1 MTAGRRYCIIR
12 LGDLYMRLLIA
23 EDELDLAEALTVF
36 LKRISFPWT
45 PFTTA
50 LPPYDYASTGE
61 YDAIVLDVMMPKM
74 DGVPGFAAAAGGG
87 RADAGDDADGQERQ
101 GRPHHRLQR
110 RGGRLSAQAL

>member
-36 LKRISFPWT
+36 FEKNQFSVDTVHDGF
-45 PFTTA
+45 A
-50 LPPYDYASTGE
+50 AYDYASTGE